1 MAVTIV
7 EFLGQRCIT
16 LDNGFLKVLVT
27 QSVGPRVL
35 ALIVRGDA
43 NLFAELPSLAIERPG
58 QPPFRFYG
66 GHRLW
71 HAPEDPVRTYLPD
84 DRKVD
89 VEILPDGVKVSQ
101 VEPLTGLSKT
111 MEVHLAAERPWV
123 IVTHTLTNVGLWPIS
138 CAPWAITQLKVGGV
152 AILPQS
158 RIQTDVLPNRSLAI
172 WPYTDLKSP
181 FVKWGNSYILVEACM
196 NSPFKIGFPNP
207 RGWLAYWWNQ
217 MLFVKRAPF
226 DAEARYCDFGSS
238 SECYCNEHFLELET
252 LGPMRFLERGAATS
266 HVEIWEVYP
275 DVPRPG
281 DEAAAETLVRRLNLE
296 E

>member
-1 MAVTIV
+1 MTIV

-16 LDNGFLKVLVT
+16 LDNGFLQVLVT

-35 ALIVRGDA
+35 ALIVRGGT
-43 NLFAELPSLAIERPG
+43 NLFAELPLLAIERSG
-58 QPPFRFYG
+58 LPPFRFYG

-71 HAPEDPVRTYLPD
+71 HAPEEPVRTYLPD
-84 DRKVD
+84 DREVE

-111 MEVHLAAERPWV
+111 MEVRLAAERPWV
-123 IVTHTLTNVGLWPIS
+123 AVNHTLTNDGLWPVS

-181 FVKWGNSYILVEACM
+181 FVQWGNSYILVEACM
-196 NSPFKIGFPNP
+196 TSPFKIGFPNP
-207 RGWLAYWWNQ
+207 RGWLAYWWNH
-217 MLFVKRAPF
+217 MLFVKRASF
-226 DAEARYCDFGSS
+226 DAKAHYCDFGSS

-252 LGPMRFLERGAATS
+252 LGPMQLLERGAATS
-266 HVEIWEVYP
+266 HEEIWEVYF
-275 DVPRPG
+275 DIPRPG
-281 DEAAAETLVRRLNLE
+281 DETDVEALVRRLNLE